1 MKTALFFIVGVSII
15 LPLRSAAQGMTTIR
29 PDYENVEFAKL
40 PSGKSLTLNLYL
52 PKTASAAALAPV
64 VVYIHPGGWSSGSSA
79 QGAEHAAYL
88 TTAGFAVASINYRLS
103 GDSVYPA
110 QIHDC
115 KGAVRWVRANATSY
129 NLDARYIGAF
139 GHSAGAHLASLVGV
153 TREVKTMT
161 SGAITMDIEGAVGG
175 NTQYSSAV
183 QAVADFFGPSNLVEF
198 YKITAQGSGSN
209 LVGCTIAMC
218 PDKAILASPTT
229 YATRAR
235 TALLPPFLIMHG
247 TADDVVPFSQ
257 SQLLDSALRLA
268 DATITFTPVQGAS
281 HGFDAAWSKPEI
293 QTAVINFFTK
303 YLKSVTSVGASAQT
317 SNNETFTVFPNPVL
331 DNVRVNFTLPKPERV
346 KIALYNALGQEL
358 AQILDAEM
366 STGEHSVQFSTQ
378 HLALSTVFLRLQSN
392 TFSQTKPVQV
402 LR

>member
-1 MKTALFFIVGVSII
+1 MKAALFFIVGVFVV
-15 LPLRSAAQGMTTIR
+15 LPLRIAAQGMMTIKA
-29 PDYENVEFAKL
+29 DYENVEFAKL

-52 PKTASAAALAPV
+52 PKTVSANALVPV

-103 GDSVYPA
+103 NDSVYPA

-115 KGAVRWVRANATSY
+115 KGAVRWLRANATRY

-153 TREVKTMT
+153 TRDVKMMT

-175 NTQYSSAV
+175 NTQHSSAV

-198 YKITAQGSGSN
+198 YKITTQGSGSN

-218 PDKAILASPTT
+218 SDKALLASPTS
-229 YATRAR
+229 YATRTR

-257 SQLLDSALRLA
+257 SQLLDSVLRLA
-268 DATITFTPVQGAS
+268 GATVTFTSVQGAS

-303 YLKSVTSVGASAQT
+303 YLKSTTSVGVSTQT
-317 SNNETFTVFPNPVL
+317 NNNVTFAVFPNPAS
-331 DNVRVNFTLPKPERV
+331 DNVRVNFTLIKPECV

-366 STGEHSVQFSTQ
+366 GAGEQTVQFSAQ
-378 HLALSTVFLRLQSN
+378 HLALNTIFIRLQTN